1 VSRGDRLPY
10 DVSAI
15 TDNLFVSS
23 KVRASHVEDL
33 RGMGVDLVLSMTWLA
48 PPRILS
54 KSPFR
59 LVRLPTFD
67 FWLLPIPLFVLRRG
81 VAAAAP
87 VLEAGGQVLVHCRGG
102 RHRSV
107 VMAACILVAMGM
119 SADEAMDTIV
129 AHRAVADPHA
139 WYIERRI
146 RAFERDWLRRK
157 AAATT

>member
-1 VSRGDRLPY
+1 MTCRRSPTICSSPRGHAP
-10 DVSAI
+10 
-15 TDNLFVSS
+15 
-23 KVRASHVEDL
+23 SHVEDL
-33 RGMGVDLVLSMTWLA
+33 RGMGVDLVLSMTWFA

-54 KSPFR
+54 KRPFQ

-81 VAAAAP
+81 VAAAVP

-157 AAATT
+157 SAART